1 MFGWSNNDT
10 KCQVGAAKK
19 SIETHIT
26 GVTEIEKDRSNH
38 SPIQTR

>member
-19 SIETHIT
+19 LDKDTHS
-26 GVTEIEKDRSNH
+26 GVTEIEKDCSNH
-38 SPIQTR
+38 SSFQIR